1 MSHVPH
7 ELAEEFPEYKDRI
20 HEAKENNPHFHKL
33 FDEYHEINR
42 EIHRLETRVETASED
57 YEHDLRK
64 KRMVLKDELVA
75 ILSAA

>member
-7 ELAEEFPEYKDRI
+7 ELAEEFPEYKDKI
-20 HEAKENNPHFHKL
+20 HTQKESNPHFQKL
-33 FDEYHEINR
+33 FDEYHAINR
-42 EIHRLETRVETASED
+42 EIHRLETRVETASDD

-64 KRMVLKDELVA
+64 KRMVLKDELAA